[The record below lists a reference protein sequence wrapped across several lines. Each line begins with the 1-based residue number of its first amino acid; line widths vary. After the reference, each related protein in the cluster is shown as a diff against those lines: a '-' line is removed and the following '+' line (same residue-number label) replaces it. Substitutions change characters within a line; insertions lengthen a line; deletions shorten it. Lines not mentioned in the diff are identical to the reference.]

1 MKGGKKTWAEAGKT
15 RFLIFLFTAL
25 LHALLLAFVAFQA
38 GAPERTEEASANIM
52 KLVDVGEETPAP
64 PPPPPPPPPREIPP
78 ENFQNTVDAVAETMI
93 ETDEVPDEVTSN
105 PVPYATETGRVGTGG
120 EEFDFLPMSR
130 ISVLPVF
137 PEDQIRRA
145 IVYPPIALRSGIE
158 GIVYL
163 ELFVDRQGEIRQ
175 IGILRETPP
184 GRGFGEAAIN
194 AFKGIRGIPAEANGQ
209 QVAVRYRY
217 PVRFTIR

>member
-1 MKGGKKTWAEAGKT
+1 MKRGKSSRAGTT
-15 RFLIFLFTAL
+15 RFFVFLFAAL
-25 LHALLLAFVAFQA
+25 LHALLLAFVAFRVETA
-38 GAPERTEEASANIM
+38 EKTEEVPANIM
-52 KLVDVGEETPAP
+52 KLVDVREA
-64 PPPPPPPPPREIPP
+64 PPPPPPPPREIPP
-78 ENFQNTVDAVAETMI
+78 ETFQNTVEPVAETMI
-93 ETDEVPDEVTSN
+93 ETDEVPDEVIRD
-105 PVPYATETGRVGTGG
+105 PVPYA
-120 EEFDFLPMSR
+120 EEREEIEFLPMSR

-163 ELFVDRQGEIRQ
+163 ELFVDSRGEIRQ
-175 IGILRETPP
+175 IGILRETPE

-194 AFKGIRGIPAEANGQ
+194 AFRGIRGIPAESNGQ
-209 QVAVRYRY
+209 KVAVRYRY